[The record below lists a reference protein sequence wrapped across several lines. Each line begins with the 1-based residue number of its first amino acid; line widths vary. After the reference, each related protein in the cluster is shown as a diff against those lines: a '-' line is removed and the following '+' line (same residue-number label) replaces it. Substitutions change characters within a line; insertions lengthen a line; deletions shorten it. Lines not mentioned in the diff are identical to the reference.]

1 MKDKLYIT
9 FLPTQAV
16 IPPVQLL
23 LDAYPGA
30 SAAYSFRLLRNDYTG
45 QCCRIRESV
54 GNTETDI
61 GFVDGYVDIAT
72 METFKGAGNI
82 FVVTIYD
89 QSGNARDIS
98 NSTAAQQA
106 QATLSTAINYSN
118 GFFAPRFDNGPNLWV
133 NSFISGY
140 PIHNFVVGTNLNS
153 GDNGFLCGGSELTT
167 DNNRYFADYINNGT
181 ARATLTEAQST
192 AESLT
197 VGSRSNTDLTAA
209 AFLHLSLSDKSIN
222 ANETVNTTTAF
233 TRNPFASP
241 IDTYAVGNIRRPIGG
256 VAGVSGDFCEN
267 IVYLTDQSANE
278 AAIIANQIAYY
289 GIL

>member
-1 MKDKLYIT
+1 MSSQLFVKFVYIQ
-9 FLPTQAV
+9 PD
-16 IPPVQLL
+16 PEPLL
-23 LDAYPGA
+23 LDSYPGA
-30 SAAYSFRLLRNDYTG
+30 DAAYSFRLLRNDYTG

-106 QATLSTAINYSN
+106 QATVSTVINYSN
-118 GFFAPRFDNGPNLWV
+118 GFFAPRFNNGPNLWV

-181 ARATLTEAQST
+181 ARASLIEAQSSL
-192 AESLT
+192 ESLT
-197 VGSRSNTDLTAA
+197 VGTRSGSDAALTAA
-209 AFLHLSLSDKSIN
+209 AFLHLNISDKSIN
-222 ANETVNTTTAF
+222 ANETVNTTTSF
-233 TRNPFASP
+233 TRNPFA
-241 IDTYAVGNIRRPIGG
+241 IDTYSVGNIKRPIGG
-256 VAGVSGDFCEN
+256 ISGVAGDFCEN